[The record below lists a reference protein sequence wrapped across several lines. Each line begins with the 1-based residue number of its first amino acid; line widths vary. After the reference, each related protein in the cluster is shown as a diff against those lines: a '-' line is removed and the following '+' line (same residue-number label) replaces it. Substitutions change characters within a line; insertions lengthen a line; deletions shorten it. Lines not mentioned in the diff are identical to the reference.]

1 MLISGILYNSGETY
15 RQMRQL
21 LLNATTTDIELGN
34 EGPKIEDEILE
45 EVVSCIQELGG
56 IAERDRA
63 VDLDSILQTCFKNL
77 LYARIFGK
85 R

>member
-1 MLISGILYNSGETY
+1 
-15 RQMRQL
+15 MRQL
-21 LLNATTTDIELGN
+21 LLNATTTDNGLGN
-34 EGPKIEDEILE
+34 EGHKMEDEILE
-45 EVVSCIQELGG
+45 EVVSCIQELEG

-63 VDLDSILQTCFKNL
+63 VDLDSIIQTCFKNL